1 MKSLAICDNG
11 NVLEVAPLCRKFKIG
26 IEIQAFYDP
35 YLIEKNPEAVS
46 NHLNKIDG
54 IEPCI
59 LHGPFGD
66 LCPGSFDA
74 MVRDVARNR
83 FEFAFSIS
91 RQLGASYI
99 IFHHGYVP
107 GTSFPD
113 RWLTRSTAFWKEFL
127 KDKSNVQFHIENML
141 ERDPDLLSE
150 LVAAV
155 DSPNFNVC
163 LDIGHA
169 HCHSKTPVLQWI
181 EKLGEK
187 IQYVHLHNNHG
198 ETDEHLGLGNGTIP
212 MLEVCYALDEF
223 APDAVWAIEV
233 DFTFIDSSIA
243 WLKRNGFYMNER
255 RV

>member
-11 NVLEVAPLCRKFKIG
+11 NALEAAPLCRKFKVG

-46 NHLNKIDG
+46 NHLDVIKG
-54 IEPCI
+54 IEPCT

-74 MVRDVARNR
+74 MLRDVARNR

-99 IFHHGYVP
+99 ILHHGYVP

-113 RWLTRSTAFWKEFL
+113 RWLTRSTAFWTEFL
-127 KDKSNVQFHIENML
+127 QDKSNAHFYIENML

-169 HCHSKTPVLQWI
+169 HCHSETPVLQWI

-187 IQYVHLHNNHG
+187 IQYVHLHNNYG

-223 APDAVWAIEV
+223 VPDAIWAIEV
-233 DFTFIDSSIA
+233 NFPFIDSSIA
-243 WLKRNGFYMNER
+243 WLRRHGFYMQKR
-255 RV
+255 HV